1 MSQPAKIKSERYTY
15 QDYKKWQDDERWE
28 IINGIAYNMTPAP
41 KIKHQKISENIYFSM
56 KNQIKSKN
64 IQFNLFSAPTDVV
77 FDDFNVVQPD
87 IFIICDKNKIAED
100 NINGAPDL
108 IIEIVSKSTEL
119 KDRREKKNLYEKFG
133 VKEYVI
139 IFPEREY
146 LERYIL
152 ESKKYLAPDIVNWD
166 EKIKLKTFDIEID
179 LWEIFEKELPK
190 NDNENT

>member
-1 MSQPAKIKSERYTY
+1 MSQPAKIKSKRYTY
-15 QDYKKWQDDERWE
+15 QDYKKWQDDERFE
-28 IINGIAYNMTPAP
+28 IINGITYNMTPAP
-41 KIKHQKISENIYFSM
+41 KIKHQKISGNIYFSM

-64 IQFNLFSAPTDVV
+64 IQCDLFSAPTDVV

-133 VKEYVI
+133 VKEYII

-152 ESKKYLAPDIVNWD
+152 ENNKYSAPDIVNWD
-166 EKIKLKTFDIEID
+166 EK
-179 LWEIFEKELPK
+179 
-190 NDNENT
+190 